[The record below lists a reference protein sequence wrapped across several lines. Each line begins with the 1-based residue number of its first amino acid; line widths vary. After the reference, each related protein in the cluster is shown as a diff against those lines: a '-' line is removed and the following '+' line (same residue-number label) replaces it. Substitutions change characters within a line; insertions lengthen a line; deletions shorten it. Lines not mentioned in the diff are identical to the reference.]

1 MNGAL
6 KGDNVLPLALQGRVP
21 CLVKGPIVKGDLL
34 VSSDIPGI
42 ACKLDENKFKYGCLI
57 GKSLDNIDDDSIKL
71 IEIVVGRD

>member
-1 MNGAL
+1 M
-6 KGDNVLPLALQGRVP
+6 
-21 CLVKGPIVKGDLL
+21 
-34 VSSDIPGI
+34 SSDIPGI